1 MQHLLF
7 AHFRIVCMRFLLF
20 WCAAGLAGAEVS
32 QSQTAGYRLFP
43 RDRVRIAVHG
53 ESDMSVERRI
63 DSNGQVSLPLLT
75 APIAL
80 KGLTLAEAEVRIAQA
95 YVREEILVQPHIS
108 LSVVEYFPRVI
119 SVLGQVNKPGKI
131 ELPIES
137 ESLSIVEAISN
148 AGGLTRI
155 AKSDTVRVTRRS
167 ETGEEK
173 IVSVDVERM
182 IDGRGG
188 VAVFM
193 VEPGDIVFIPERVF

>member
-1 MQHLLF
+1 MPSSATLRLRSFALTGLLLWL
-7 AHFRIVCMRFLLF
+7 AVLL
-20 WCAAGLAGAEVS
+20 AASDSGSG
-32 QSQTAGYRLFP
+32 QNAGYKLFS

-53 ESDMSVERRI
+53 ESDLSVERRI
-63 DSNGQVSLPLLT
+63 DGNGQVSLPLLST
-75 APIAL
+75 PLVL
-80 KGLTLAEAEVRIAQA
+80 KGLTLSEAELRIAQA

-155 AKSDTVRVTRRS
+155 AKADTVRITRRS
-167 ETGEEK
+167 DSGEEK
-173 IVSVDVERM
+173 IVTVDLERM

-188 VAVFM
+188 VAVFL
-193 VEPGDIVFIPERVF
+193 VEPGDVVFIPERVF

>member
-1 MQHLLF
+1 MLLIF
-7 AHFRIVCMRFLLF
+7 KELLRRL
-20 WCAAGLAGAEVS
+20 AVVGLLLQLVLLSAGAEAS
-32 QSQTAGYRLFP
+32 NSGGGYRLFP
-43 RDRVRIAVHG
+43 RDRIRIAVHG
-53 ESDMSVERRI
+53 EGDMSVERRV
-63 DSNGQVSLPLLT
+63 DSAGRVSLPLLSEPLT
-75 APIAL
+75 L
-80 KGLTLAEAEVRIAQA
+80 KGLTLPEAEAKISQA

-131 ELPIES
+131 ELPIET
-137 ESLSIVEAISN
+137 ESLSVVEAISN

-155 AKSDTVRVTRRS
+155 AKADTVRVTRRS
-167 ETGEEK
+167 EDGAEK

-193 VEPGDIVFIPERVF
+193 VEPGDVIFVPERVF